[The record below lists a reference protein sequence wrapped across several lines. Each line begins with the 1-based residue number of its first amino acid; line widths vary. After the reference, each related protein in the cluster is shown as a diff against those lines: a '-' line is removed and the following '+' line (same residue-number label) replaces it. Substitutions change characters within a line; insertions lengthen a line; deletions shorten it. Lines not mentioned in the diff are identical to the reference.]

1 MANSKKDSTQQ
12 ENQEWIDSLTWII
25 ENKSAKRAQELLKI
39 LQEEAK
45 KHNVVLPETLTTP

>member
-25 ENKSAKRAQELLKI
+25 ENKSTKRAEELLNI
-39 LQEEAK
+39 LQKEAK
-45 KHNVVLPETLTTP
+45 NIM